1 MPCPGFA
8 GIKGNTR
15 KKMKPIRILLRGVR
29 WALIAALG
37 LALNGIATIHAQGL
51 TLTAITVAS
60 QPAQSIAGVQVRAPG
75 ASSSQP
81 QTFTA
86 GQAITAG
93 AEITVPRDA
102 RIELT
107 SSNGNKITLHGG
119 ARFVAGTVTSQGE
132 SHQPLGG
139 RIDFQVRK
147 ALDFFNIQYERITA
161 AVKGTEYSVEID
173 PGQTFTLAV
182 TEGAVEVEREVQIRI
197 TDESGAVAAELEDS
211 ENAQGSG
218 IRIAEVL
225 RAGQR
230 KRYQLDVEEYL
241 AEFKN
246 YGEAEAYFRKALS
259 EAEGSKDR
267 HGTLRSVLN
276 LMELNWKAGK
286 LAATPELEAKCVALA
301 QALADAA
308 GEAACLRLAGF
319 AYHIL
324 GDLRKAIGYFEKSL
338 AMIKGFHA
346 QPDHKIIAANL
357 YNLALSYGTLGEY
370 RKALDYG
377 GQALAMGE
385 RLAAGRDRQ
394 FVAVSYNHVG
404 RSHGALGD
412 QSKAIDYYQKALAM
426 SERLNAGRDHPAI
439 AMSFNHLGIAYAALG
454 EHRRAVESHEKA
466 LAMRERLYA
475 GRDHHHTAT
484 SYNNIGSASFMLGDY
499 RKAIEYAEKGLA
511 MRERL
516 FAGRDHWFIGASLH
530 ILGRTYDAMGDY
542 RKAIEYFEKGLA
554 IRQRVYAAD
563 HLEIA
568 ASLINLGRSTRLAGD
583 PRKAI
588 EYHEKALAMRER
600 LYPGRD
606 HESVA
611 QALGG
616 LAAANAAAGNKVEA
630 RRYRERATAMNSRL
644 KSQ

>member
-1 MPCPGFA
+1 MKL
-8 GIKGNTR
+8 IR
-15 KKMKPIRILLRGVR
+15 KLLRHSR

-37 LALNGIATIHAQGL
+37 LALNGIATTYAQGL
-51 TLTAITVAS
+51 TLAAITVAG

-75 ASSSQP
+75 ASSSHS
-81 QTFTA
+81 QTLTA

-119 ARFVAGTVTSQGE
+119 ARFVAGSVTAQGE

-173 PGQTFTLAV
+173 PGQTFMLAV
-182 TEGAVEVEREVQIRI
+182 SEGAVEVEREVQIRVAG
-197 TDESGAVAAELEDS
+197 DPGAVGAEAGDAENEQDS
-211 ENAQGSG
+211 S

-230 KRYQLDVEEYL
+230 KSYQLGVEEYL
-241 AEFKN
+241 AEFNN
-246 YGEAEAYFRKALS
+246 YGEAEAYFKAALS
-259 EAEGSKDR
+259 EAEGSKDQR
-267 HGTLRSVLN
+267 GILRSVLN

-286 LAATPELEAKCVALA
+286 LAATAGLEAKCVALA
-301 QALADAA
+301 QALADAV
-308 GEAACLRLAGF
+308 GGAACLHLAGF
-319 AYHIL
+319 SYHIL

-338 AMIKGFHA
+338 ALLEGFNA
-346 QPDHKIIAANL
+346 QRDRGIRAANL
-357 YNLALSYGTLGEY
+357 HNLALSYGTLGEH
-370 RKALDYG
+370 RKALEYG
-377 GQALAMGE
+377 GQALAMRE
-385 RLAAGRDRQ
+385 QIAAGRDRP
-394 FVAVSYNHVG
+394 FVAMSYNLLG
-404 RSHGALGD
+404 RSHSALGEHH
-412 QSKAIDYYQKALAM
+412 KAIDLYQKALVM
-426 SERLNAGRDHPAI
+426 SERFSAGRDHPAV
-439 AMSFNHLGIAYAALG
+439 AMSLNHLGLAYATLG
-454 EHRRAVESHEKA
+454 ERRRAVESHEKA
-466 LAMRERLYA
+466 LAMRERLFA
-475 GRDHHHTAT
+475 GRDHHDTAT
-484 SYNNIGSASFMLGDY
+484 SYNNIGSASLLLGDY

-516 FAGRDHWFIGASLH
+516 FSGRDHWYIGASLH
-530 ILGRTYDAMGDY
+530 ILGRTYDGLGDY
-542 RKAIEYFEKGLA
+542 RKAIEYFEKSLA
-554 IRQRVYAAD
+554 IRQRVYVAD

-568 ASLINLGRSTRLAGD
+568 ASLINLGRSNRLAGD
-583 PRKAI
+583 ARKAI

-630 RRYRERATAMNSRL
+630 RRYRERADAMNRRL
-644 KSQ
+644 KSL